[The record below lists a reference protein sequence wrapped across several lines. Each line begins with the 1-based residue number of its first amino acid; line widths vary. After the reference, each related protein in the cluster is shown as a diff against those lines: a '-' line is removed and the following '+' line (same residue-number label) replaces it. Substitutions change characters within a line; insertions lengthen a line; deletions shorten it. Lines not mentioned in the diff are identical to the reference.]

1 MPRQKKVMTGE
12 GWGAVEGYNPD
23 GSKMSKE
30 QQDKYRNRFR
40 LVPSMVGEGL
50 PANVL
55 KEFIDM
61 SYLGN
66 TSVAPAGYS
75 IDAPLSD
82 SRVKV
87 YTKNGS
93 NDKNVIV
100 THRGSVGLDDWWDNA
115 KYMTMGKV
123 KGTKT
128 YELHRAR
135 HKAAIDKYGA
145 KNIIAIGH
153 SRAGLYLQE
162 LQKEFPIKENITYN
176 KATGF
181 SDIGRQNTTNQTD
194 VRVGNDVVSLLSG
207 TQKNPNKVI
216 GLTNTKN
223 PFDFNKAH
231 QTGELE
237 KLGTQFV
244 GLADDEATGSGI
256 LPKIA
261 DINVLTKMLKL
272 EQTRLVKIENGY
284 VYKSKTMTK
293 EKITEKIKRIKQ
305 RISNLK
311 KGDVSSFIPTGEKWL
326 KMNLYST
333 LTSKPRTNKQIIAMI
348 EALLKKVSKAQTL
361 SPEEKSEVVKQLKS
375 EKSHYESMKKN
386 IDSKVQQFEMPAPSR
401 LPQPLTLK
409 SDFAKQK
416 QINKLERS
424 YKSTSDEG
432 VRENILG
439 QIKTINKTLPP
450 LQRINNSGWVE
461 EAKTG
466 PITARKQTPRPS
478 TSADAVRDNF
488 ETAVVM
494 AAMPRSIP
502 VSARLALPEAI
513 PEELTEKR
521 RKPLVLLTK
530 PSGSKPN
537 KLPPPV
543 NHGSNAPSLI
553 EPRVFKTSQEYRDK
567 QNARRRANAAEYA
580 EQRKTW
586 DSKRYQ
592 TISGIKALGLDPR
605 EIGDKYNRDR
615 KRLGVLEVALEKV
628 KDPKKR
634 SDYLEEMSA
643 IRRRRPQYEAELKP
657 IYQKYL
663 GEIVNSGNTLQNET
677 IEASEPRPAVFLQ
690 PVDQTGQIAAEVE
703 MSDKRK
709 GKMRAVSPVVEET
722 FDDSDYEVLQDFD
735 IEYEDRPD
743 LFE

>member
-1 MPRQKKVMTGE
+1 MPRQKKTMTGK
-12 GWGAVEGYNPD
+12 GWGVTEGYNPD
-23 GSKMSKE
+23 GTKMS
-30 QQDKYRNRFR
+30 NRFR
-40 LVPSMVGEGL
+40 LVVPPMLGKGL

-66 TSVAPAGYS
+66 TSVAPAGYV
-75 IDAPLSD
+75 IDTPLSD

-87 YTKNGS
+87 YTKPGS
-93 NDKNVIV
+93 KNVIV

-115 KYMTMGKV
+115 KYATMGKV

-128 YELHRAR
+128 YELHRSR

-145 KNIIAIGH
+145 QNIIAVGH

-181 SDIGRQNTTNQTD
+181 TDIGRQNSANQTD

-207 TQKNPNKVI
+207 TQRNPNKVI

-223 PFDFNKAH
+223 PFDLAKAH

-237 KLGTQFV
+237 KLGTQFI
-244 GLADDEATGSGI
+244 GLADDATGSGI

-293 EKITEKIKRIKQ
+293 EKITEKIKRLKQ

-333 LTSKPRTNKQIIAMI
+333 LTSKPRTNKQIISMI
-348 EALLKKVSKAQTL
+348 ESLLKKVSKEKLL
-361 SPEEKSEVVKQLKS
+361 SPEEKSEVVKQLKD
-375 EKSHYESMKKN
+375 EKSHYESMRKK
-386 IDSKVQQFEMPAPSR
+386 IESKVQYFDA
-401 LPQPLTLK
+401 QPDVAT
-409 SDFAKQK
+409 KQK
-416 QINKLERS
+416 QINKLERM

-432 VRENILG
+432 ERENILE
-439 QIKTINKTLPP
+439 QIKTINKSIPSVS
-450 LQRINNSGWVE
+450 RSSKSGWIE
-461 EAKTG
+461 NARTSAM
-466 PITARKQTPRPS
+466 TARPYGLS
-478 TSADAVRDNF
+478 DVRDNF
-488 ETAVVM
+488 ETAVIL
-494 AAMPRSIP
+494 AATPRNKP
-502 VSARLALPEAI
+502 VLPRLALPSSI
-513 PEELTEKR
+513 PEELVEKR
-521 RKPLVLLTK
+521 SKIILSTK
-530 PSGSKPN
+530 GPYSQWAPKVD
-537 KLPPPV
+537 KPPPP
-543 NHGSNAPSLI
+543 PSLA
-553 EPRVFKTSQEYRDK
+553 EPKVFKTSQEYRDR
-567 QNARRRANAAEYA
+567 QNARRRANAVEYA
-580 EQRKTW
+580 EQRKAW
-586 DSKRYQ
+586 DTKRYQ
-592 TISGIKALGLDPR
+592 NISGIKALGLDPK
-605 EIGDKYNRDR
+605 EISDKYNRDR
-615 KRLGVLEVALEKV
+615 KRLGVLEVALETV

-663 GEIVNSGNTLQNET
+663 SEIVNSGNTLQNET
-677 IEASEPRPAVFLQ
+677 IVASEPTPAVFLQ
-690 PVDQTGQIAAEVE
+690 PIDQTGQIAAEVE

-709 GKMRAVSPVVEET
+709 GKMPVTAAPVEEET
-722 FDDSDYEVLQDFD
+722 YGDSDEEDLQDF
-735 IEYEDRPD
+735 EFYEGDEM
-743 LFE
+743 FE

>member
-1 MPRQKKVMTGE
+1 MPKQKKVMI
-12 GWGAVEGYNPD
+12 
-23 GSKMSKE
+23 
-30 QQDKYRNRFR
+30 
-40 LVPSMVGEGL
+40 MVGEGL

-93 NDKNVIV
+93 NDKKVIV

-145 KNIIAIGH
+145 QNIIAIGH

-311 KGDVSSFIPTGEKWL
+311 KGDVSSFVPTGEKWL

-348 EALLKKVSKAQTL
+348 ESLLKKVSKATTL
-361 SPEEKSEVVKQLKS
+361 SPEEKSEVVKQLKG
-375 EKSHYESMKKN
+375 EKSHYES
-386 IDSKVQQFEMPAPSR
+386 KVQQVEMP
-401 LPQPLTLK
+401 LPLTIK
-409 SDFAKQK
+409 SDAAKQK
-416 QINKLERS
+416 QINKLERA

-439 QIKTINKTLPP
+439 QIKTINKTIPTTE
-450 LQRINNSGWVE
+450 RKYKSGWVE
-461 EAKTG
+461 D
-466 PITARKQTPRPS
+466 ARSRAVTPRPS
-478 TSADAVRDNF
+478 TSSDAVRDNF
-488 ETAVVM
+488 ETAVIM
-494 AAMPRSIP
+494 AAMPRSKP
-502 VSARLALPEAI
+502 VLPRLVLPEPI
-513 PEELTEKR
+513 PEDIIEKR
-521 RKPLVLLTK
+521 DRTAAILDKSKKVITLLTK
-530 PSGSKPN
+530 GPYATKPN
-537 KLPPPV
+537 KLPAPV

-553 EPRVFKTSQEYRDK
+553 EPRVFKTSQEYRDR
-567 QNARRRANAAEYA
+567 QNARRKANAAEYA
-580 EQRKTW
+580 EQRKAW
-586 DSKRYQ
+586 DAKRYE
-592 TISGIKALGLDPR
+592 TMSGIKALGLDPR

-677 IEASEPRPAVFLQ
+677 IEASEPTPAVFLQ

-709 GKMRAVSPVVEET
+709 GKMRSAVPAPVEET
-722 FDDSDYEVLQDFD
+722 YGDSDDEVLQDFD
-735 IEYEDRPD
+735 ILEEDRPD
-743 LFE
+743 MFE